1 MRTQSPATRALAQL
15 VGAIVVLDAIAV
27 AVLKASHLEQR
38 GGHALYV
45 FVVGWTLV
53 SALVAAWGLWRV
65 KAARRARR
73 GSGAPRD
80 D

>member
-1 MRTQSPATRALAQL
+1 MPTPSPAIRALAQL

-27 AVLKASHLEQR
+27 AVLRASHLEQR

-45 FVVGWTLV
+45 FVVGWTLA

-73 GSGAPRD
+73 RSGAARD